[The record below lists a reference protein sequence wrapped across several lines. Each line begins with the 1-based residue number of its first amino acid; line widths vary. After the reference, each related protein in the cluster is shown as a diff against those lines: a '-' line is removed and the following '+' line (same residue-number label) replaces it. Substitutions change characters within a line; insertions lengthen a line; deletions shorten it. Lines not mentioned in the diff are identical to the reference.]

1 MPNSPKRSLGSLRI
15 QQKTKPKSPEMIGTI
30 KLQRRMLEE
39 LIDQI
44 GEDDE
49 LVANLAAWKNH
60 DGRDHYLSV
69 EISPRFTKR
78 PSPQPEQEVYTIFDA
93 IDEDAKFRH

>member
-1 MPNSPKRSLGSLRI
+1 
-15 QQKTKPKSPEMIGTI
+15 
-30 KLQRRMLEE
+30 MLEE

-60 DGRDHYLSV
+60 DGRDHYLRW
-69 EISPRFTKR
+69 SPNPGQVWTGW
-78 PSPQPEQEVYTIFDA
+78 
-93 IDEDAKFRH
+93 